1 MVGRGMRSG
10 NGRRPA
16 QREEGRYFMYRKS
29 AGLTTD
35 ETGAFRE
42 AAAGGGGRGEGRNGE
57 ARRAASGAVRGRSG
71 KPVGRAARTYAPN
84 AAGGHAGGLRGGAP
98 CGLRGP
104 AARER
109 GKRPARAGQLRFPSP
124 GSSSAEAFFSSR
136 SEMARMPGATG
147 KGAFPLK
154 ASSSKAGTG
163 SGFE

>member
-1 MVGRGMRSG
+1 
-10 NGRRPA
+10 
-16 QREEGRYFMYRKS
+16 MYRKS

-42 AAAGGGGRGEGRNGE
+42 AAAGGAGRGEGRNGE
-57 ARRAASGAVRGRSG
+57 ARRGGLRGRSG
-71 KPVGRAARTYAPN
+71 DGAASPW
-84 AAGGHAGGLRGGAP
+84 GGLRGHMPQTPQGDTRGDCAEARRAA
-98 CGLRGP
+98 CAALR
-104 AARER
+104 R